1 LTWRVDKGVTVRTG
15 EGFSNQEVAVP
26 YLNCPECFYR
36 VRSEMAASLD
46 GEMSCPRC
54 ARKQRA
60 VAMYS
65 TALALNPRR
74 AVAQAPDGA
83 DPARPEMIH
92 PPRVV

>member
-1 LTWRVDKGVTVRTG
+1 M
-15 EGFSNQEVAVP
+15 A

-36 VRSEMAASLD
+36 VRSEMARSLD

-54 ARKQRA
+54 ARKNKV

-74 AVAQAPDGA
+74 HTAQLGD
-83 DPARPEMIH
+83 DPARPERIH
-92 PPRVV
+92 PPRTV

>member
-1 LTWRVDKGVTVRTG
+1 L
-15 EGFSNQEVAVP
+15 A

-36 VRSEMAASLD
+36 VRSEMARSLD

-54 ARKQRA
+54 ARKKRI

-74 AVAQAPDGA
+74 HVDVLDGTDSVRSERIHAPRAV
-83 DPARPEMIH
+83 
-92 PPRVV
+92 